1 MSMTVTA
8 DKKLLAQPVTL
19 KDWRHCEADLRQRYE
34 ANAAERDRIAVLRQ
48 ALALNAARGDASAQ
62 KKITRLAARA
72 ADLAL
77 AAVSLDQGLAV
88 AAQEIGIWETRAAM
102 AARAADCAQLHD
114 KLAARL
120 ALVTEAERQIRA
132 VVPLLDHLAALTGEI
147 EQAHAA
153 LGGQRPVLPP
163 LAQEAVGGR
172 LAEFMAGSGFA
183 AWLPLARPEIRP
195 ALASWVAAEQ
205 DIQKSYHLAT

>member
-1 MSMTVTA
+1 MSMAVT
-8 DKKLLAQPVTL
+8 DDRKPLAQPATL
-19 KDWRHCEADLRQRYE
+19 ENWRHCEADLRQRHQ
-34 ANAAERDRIAVLRQ
+34 ANAAEHDRIAMLRQ
-48 ALALNAARGDASAQ
+48 ALALDAARGDAGAQ
-62 KKITRLAARA
+62 KKITRLVARA
-72 ADLAL
+72 ADLSL
-77 AAVSLDQGLAV
+77 AAITLDQGLAV
-88 AAQEIGIWETRAAM
+88 AVQEIGTWE
-102 AARAADCAQLHD
+102 ARAAAAVRVADHAQLHD

-120 ALVTEAERQIRA
+120 ALVAEVERQIRA
-132 VVPLLDHLAALTGEI
+132 LVPLLDRLAALTGEI